1 MEQLL
6 AMLAGFLLVI
16 LGIILVFYILGSLG
30 LMGIANKTETKGGWM
45 AWLPIFN
52 FYLMGKLAF
61 GKAMGWVLVVLS
73 FLGGT
78 STLEIGGETVF
89 SGSILPAPFNT
100 IASIALLVLMIAS
113 LYKIYTRMSDKAVV
127 MTVFTVLSLGLLTP
141 IFLFAIRKNN
151 VIA

>member
-61 GKAMGWVLVVLS
+61 GKAMGMGFAIPIEDVMVHIATYEKNWN
-73 FLGGT
+73 T
-78 STLEIGGETVF
+78 F
-89 SGSILPAPFNT
+89 SGSNS
-100 IASIALLVLMIAS
+100 SISNWLW
-113 LYKIYTRMSDKAVV
+113 KQK
-127 MTVFTVLSLGLLTP
+127 
-141 IFLFAIRKNN
+141 
-151 VIA
+151 